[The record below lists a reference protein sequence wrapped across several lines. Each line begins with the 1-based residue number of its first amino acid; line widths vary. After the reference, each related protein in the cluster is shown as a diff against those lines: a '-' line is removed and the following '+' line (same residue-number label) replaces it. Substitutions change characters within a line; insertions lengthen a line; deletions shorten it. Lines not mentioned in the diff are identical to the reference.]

1 MNTVLTDIGK
11 IEKNYLLLD
20 VSVMNDS
27 PMKVLLWIC
36 VPSSGILCKPVS
48 EKREKLKA
56 ENVTPIKV
64 HACVEAMHVKMK
76 DYSEKIDSL
85 RKATIECEEDY
96 SDSDES
102 TVFQGYEL

>member
-1 MNTVLTDIGK
+1 MLG
-11 IEKNYLLLD
+11 
-20 VSVMNDS
+20 
-27 PMKVLLWIC
+27 
-36 VPSSGILCKPVS
+36 KPVS
-48 EKREKLKA
+48 EKREKLNA

-64 HACVEAMHVKMK
+64 RACVEAMHVKMK

-85 RKATIECEEDY
+85 RKATIECKEDY